1 MLQLYTAYIAE
12 SIMIFGDLDLQY
24 TSPGSREIRQRME
37 SFYAEVITHNQ
48 AFWTEATIDTQFLAG
63 SQSFYNDLYG
73 PMFPGKRKN
82 FYFNRIRPI
91 VNGISGRQRQQ
102 RKTTIVTPRE
112 NADDLTADQLT
123 KVMMWVHDQDSI
135 YDTISNAFVGALTTG
150 LSLLQIWIDYRSDPI
165 SGDIRVDYCPYNY
178 FLLDPYFNRTDFS
191 DCTAAWKRSF
201 LPKRDVI
208 SLLPQFTDEILHIP
222 IQGKDG
228 KFNFNPNSFVLM
240 SNNRMTYD
248 EFWYRDYREQTMLID
263 PKTGESFE
271 WKGKKEMLDQFLM
284 TYPDIITTKTEI
296 PTVKCAILVEGHMLV
311 NDNILG
317 IDQFPFIP
325 VLGYYHHELPNLAER
340 IQGVVR
346 GMRDPQFLYNRK
358 LIIEADMLE
367 SMRGSG
373 YIYKEDALVN
383 PNDIFETGNGK
394 GLAVKRG
401 YDIQTSVQQIQPVL
415 IPPTTQE
422 LRKSFGD
429 EIAKDAGYNEE
440 LLGAASDDIAGV
452 LSMLRQGAGL
462 TTLQILFDQLD
473 LSQKQLGKTILD
485 LIQVNFMPGK
495 VQQILGKD
503 AQLSP
508 AFYNRLFGKYNCVV
522 EEGMNTSTQKQMQF
536 AQLMELKKL
545 GLAIPD
551 ETIIEAATIQN
562 KKDLMET
569 IKKNAEM
576 AQQQQQ
582 QQQQVAMQELQA
594 RATLSEARAKADT
607 GLAVERLSRVKENDA
622 LAIERKAAA
631 KKDEEQALLNM
642 VRALKEIDSIDLD
655 QLEKLI
661 ILSKQLEE
669 PTTAGQGTENKTPNQ
684 GTM

>member
-296 PTVKCAILVEGHMLV
+296 PTVKCAILVEGHLLV

>member
-1 MLQLYTAYIAE
+1 
-12 SIMIFGDLDLQY
+12 MIFGDLDLRY
-24 TSPGSREIRQRME
+24 TSPEAHEIRQRME
-37 SFYAEVITHNQ
+37 SFFAEVISHNQ

-228 KFNFNPNSFVLM
+228 KFNFNPNSFVLI

-473 LSQKQLGKTILD
+473 LSQKQLGKAILD

-545 GLAIPD
+545 GIAIPD

-569 IKKNAEM
+569 IKKNSEM

-582 QQQQVAMQELQA
+582 KQAEVAMQELQS

-684 GTM
+684 GTK

>member
-1 MLQLYTAYIAE
+1 
-12 SIMIFGDLDLQY
+12 MIFGDLDLQY

>member
-473 LSQKQLGKTILD
+473 LSQKQLGKAILD

-495 VQQILGKD
+495 VQQVLGKD

>member
-1 MLQLYTAYIAE
+1 
-12 SIMIFGDLDLQY
+12 MIFGDLDLRY
-24 TSPGSREIRQRME
+24 TSPEAHEIRQRME
-37 SFYAEVITHNQ
+37 SFFAEVISHNQ

-473 LSQKQLGKTILD
+473 LSQKQLGKAILD

-545 GLAIPD
+545 GIAIPD

-569 IKKNAEM
+569 IKKNSEM

-582 QQQQVAMQELQA
+582 KQAEVAMQELQS

-684 GTM
+684 GTK

>member
-473 LSQKQLGKTILD
+473 LSQKQLGKAILD